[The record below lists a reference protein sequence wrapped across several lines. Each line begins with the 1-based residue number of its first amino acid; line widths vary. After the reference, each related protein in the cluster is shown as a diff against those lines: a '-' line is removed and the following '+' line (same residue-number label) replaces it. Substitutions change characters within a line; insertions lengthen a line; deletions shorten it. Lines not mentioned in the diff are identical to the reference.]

1 MGDERDESERRTTVL
16 GRIDFFK
23 GCTERQLA
31 EIAQLAVPRHYPAGS
46 ELCHQG
52 EFEAEVFVIVDGEA
66 EAVRDGAVV
75 GRVLP
80 GEVVGELAMLG
91 SGRRTAS
98 LRADGPVEVL
108 VLDPREVDSVLSA
121 DPSAAER
128 LGHHDTD

>member
-1 MGDERDESERRTTVL
+1 MDTEGKVTVL
-16 GRIDFFK
+16 AGVDFFK

-31 EIAQLAVPRHYPAGS
+31 EIAHLATARSYSPGS

-52 EFEAEVFVIVDGEA
+52 DFESEVFVIVDGEA

-91 SGRRTAS
+91 TGRRTAS
-98 LRADGPVEVL
+98 LRADGSVEVL
-108 VLDPREVDSVLSA
+108 VLDPREVDSVLA
-121 DPSAAER
+121 TDPSAEER
-128 LGHHDTD
+128 LGHHDPA